1 MKSNSAKGKDGT
13 DNTIYWL
20 ISQRTNDKPMNHVHI
35 IVLLWVEGQI
45 YYVDNEATKELTT
58 SKFMNTSA

>member
-1 MKSNSAKGKDGT
+1 M
-13 DNTIYWL
+13 
-20 ISQRTNDKPMNHVHI
+20 NDKPTNHVHI
-35 IVLLWVEGQI
+35 IVLLWVEGQA

>member
-20 ISQRTNDKPMNHVHI
+20 ISQRTNDKPTNYVHI
-35 IVLLWVEGQI
+35 IVLLWVEGQA

-58 SKFMNTSA
+58 SKFMNTFA